1 MKISASIYSNN
12 DRSLEILI
20 QDLDKYNIDM
30 LHVDFNDKKIEFNK
44 IEEDIKEIRKISNKP
59 IDLHIIS
66 DNPNMVKDYLAG
78 KDKLLGFFVG
88 QAMKKTK
95 GKANPK
101 MLNDILKNKL
111 NKEN

>member
-30 LHVDFNDKKIEFNK
+30 FHVDFNDKKINFNK
-44 IEEDIKEIRKISNKP
+44 IEEDIKEIRKISKKP

-66 DNPNMVKDYLAG
+66 DNPNKY
-78 KDKLLGFFVG
+78 
-88 QAMKKTK
+88 
-95 GKANPK
+95 
-101 MLNDILKNKL
+101 
-111 NKEN
+111 ENL